1 MAETFL
7 IAIGG
12 SSAGLS
18 PNELSRLKAGGGRF
32 RLWCLSELRL
42 KLVADVHS
50 VWPLFVRQLSTSRI
64 GDSLVND
71 VTSAVEWPVP
81 GSAKFKVFGAIDR
94 HSCGSVRDRH
104 HQDTYRR
111 LHNLIALSGWLVEHA
126 VGVVSFC
133 MACWR

>member
-1 MAETFL
+1 MNAASSDSQVA
-7 IAIGG
+7 AIVPTNPIINFTACFE
-12 SSAGLS
+12 SA
-18 PNELSRLKAGGGRF
+18 
-32 RLWCLSELRL
+32 L
-42 KLVADVHS
+42 KLCS
-50 VWPLFVRQLSTSRI
+50 ENLSTSRI
-64 GDSLVND
+64 GDSLIND

-81 GSAKFKVFGAIDR
+81 GSAEFKVFGAIDR

-126 VGVVSFC
+126 VGVGAFC